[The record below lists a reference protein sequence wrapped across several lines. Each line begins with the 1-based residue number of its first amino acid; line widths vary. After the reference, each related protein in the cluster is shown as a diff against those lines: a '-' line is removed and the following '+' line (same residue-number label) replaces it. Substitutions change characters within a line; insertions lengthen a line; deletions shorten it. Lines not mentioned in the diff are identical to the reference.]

1 MISLAIC
8 WYLRRVEQS
17 GQRNSRLNVLLSLG
31 LWLLFLR
38 KFVFL
43 SLAPAWRDAFASI
56 NSWKTHSNSI
66 VLWWKDIDLKPY
78 GHEWARQVQI
88 LIFKALP
95 LMWDLKCLGGCS
107 CVCWICVDISV
118 IFVDNCCYSVLFVNS
133 CWYVMVFR

>member
-1 MISLAIC
+1 MIFLTIC

-17 GQRNSRLNVLLSLG
+17 GPRNSQLDVLLSLG
-31 LWLLFLR
+31 LWLSYPW

-95 LMWDLKCLGGCS
+95 LMWKRRVFL
-107 CVCWICVDISV
+107 CVLICVDMFV
-118 IFVDNCCYSVLFVNS
+118 IFVDNCLYSVLFVNS
-133 CWYVMVFR
+133 CWYVKVFR